1 MKKKKINP
9 EEIYEALA
17 TPMTRKARTDLYDS
31 VKIPDDGTEAQKAYA
46 ENLRLSADNV
56 FIQAWILGVR
66 DDRKNVE
73 EIGRKLAEAAKNKAV
88 LSVLKKDPNSGL

>member
-1 MKKKKINP
+1 MKKKKINA
-9 EEIYEALA
+9 EEMFMALA
-17 TPMTRKARTDLYDS
+17 TPMTKKARTDLFDS
-31 VKIPDDGTEAQKAYA
+31 VKVPEDGTEAQKAYA

-73 EIGRKLAEAAKNKAV
+73 EIGRKVAEASKNRAV
-88 LSVLKKDPNSGL
+88 LKVLKEDPKSGL